1 MSVINSELEVSSS
14 SLSADKLFKLFHDFD
29 TLAPKLEPQNYKAI
43 NLLEGGGGVGSIK
56 STTYGD
62 AVPFTSAKH
71 KIDAI
76 DASNFSVTYT
86 IFEGDALLGIL
97 DSATHH
103 IKFVPSADGGAV
115 FKDNV
120 VLRNWMQHLSK
131 TLDAGTELSGQDLK
145 GLDTSSDSAPALRL
159 LGCAGIKMSFGFVF
173 KS

>member
-1 MSVINSELEVSSS
+1 MRTRSNTGLEQWYSFMAINELEVSSS

-43 NLLEGGGGVGSIK
+43 NLLKAVVVLEASRALHTVMVSILMNNR
-56 STTYGD
+56 
-62 AVPFTSAKH
+62 PFNLCKH

-76 DASNFSVTYT
+76 DRKHFNVNHT
-86 IFEGDALLGIL
+86 IIEGDALLGIL

-120 VLRNWMQHLSK
+120 VLKCKGNAK
-131 TLDAGTELSGQDLK
+131 PTEETLN
-145 GLDTSSDSAPALRL
+145 
-159 LGCAGIKMSFGFVF
+159 
-173 KS
+173 